1 MLSPMQQSQILRFPD
16 FVNEVAARTVAT
28 GVVLASGVYLL
39 SGSVWVL
46 TAIVYGFIARVIA
59 GPSLSPL
66 AQVAT
71 RIVAPRFAQYERLV
85 PGPPKRFAQAIG
97 ATFSLGALTA
107 QVAGFAT
114 MAAVVMSLLLVAAS
128 LEAAIGFC
136 LGCTIFRHLMAI
148 GVIPDTV
155 CAACNDI
162 SLRPALV
169 TSQSSRR
176 PMP

>member
-1 MLSPMQQSQILRFPD
+1 MLTPMQRSRIPHFPE

-28 GVVLASGVYLL
+28 GVVLATGVYLFT
-39 SGSVWVL
+39 GSAWVL
-46 TAIVYGFIARVIA
+46 VAIAYGFVARVIA

-66 AQVAT
+66 AQFAT
-71 RIVAPRFAQYERLV
+71 RLVARRLIQHERLV

-97 ATFSLGALTA
+97 AAFSISALAAHAAGA
-107 QVAGFAT
+107 AT
-114 MAAVVMSLLLVAAS
+114 AAVVLMSLLVVAAS

-136 LGCTIFRHLMAI
+136 LGCTIFRQLMAI
-148 GVIPDTV
+148 GVVPETV

-169 TSQSSRR
+169 RTATPQR
-176 PMP
+176 